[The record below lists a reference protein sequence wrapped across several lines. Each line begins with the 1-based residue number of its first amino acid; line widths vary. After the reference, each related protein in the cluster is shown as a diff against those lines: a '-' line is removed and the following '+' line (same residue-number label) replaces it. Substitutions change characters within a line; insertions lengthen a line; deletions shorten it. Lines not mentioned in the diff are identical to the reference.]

1 MVKGKNEVL
10 TTKEACDYLR
20 ISRPTCLK
28 LIHTNQIKARKVG
41 KGWKVLRSEL
51 RAYLGQVDVSEM
63 GRSERKEKRKEP
75 ALREREV
82 VDAIDQNILRI
93 LSLYERL
100 TPLQLWYEL
109 GEDRVVRGSISE
121 EETRKRLESLVARG
135 YVEKVRKAGFDDGS
149 VLPAYRLKRCDSVAG
164 SEEEALR
171 EVGL

>member
-1 MVKGKNEVL
+1 MGKGTKEVL

-41 KGWKVLRSEL
+41 KGWKFIRSQL

-82 VDAIDQNILRI
+82 VDAIDQDILRI
-93 LSLYERL
+93 LSLYDHL
-100 TPLQLWYEL
+100 TLLQLWYEL
-109 GEDRVVRGSISE
+109 GEDHVVKGSISE

-135 YVEKVRKAGFDDGS
+135 FVEKARKALFDNGS
-149 VLPAYRLKRCDSVAG
+149 APAVYRLKRHDSVAG